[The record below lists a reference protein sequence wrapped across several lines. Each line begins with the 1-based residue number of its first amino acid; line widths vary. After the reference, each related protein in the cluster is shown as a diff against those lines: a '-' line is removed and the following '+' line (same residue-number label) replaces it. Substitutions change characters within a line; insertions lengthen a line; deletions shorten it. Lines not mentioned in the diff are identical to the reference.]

1 MEEME
6 EILEAIEE
14 FTEVQPASCHRITVS
29 DDSEE
34 DAEECTV
41 IHMGSDSE
49 EELCFPDGE
58 EEPSEESIHEEEC
71 LVNLRHGKWYPA
83 SS

>member
-41 IHMGSDSE
+41 IHMGSDS
-49 EELCFPDGE
+49 
-58 EEPSEESIHEEEC
+58 
-71 LVNLRHGKWYPA
+71 
-83 SS
+83 